1 MLTLGILG
9 SGSGTNMQ
17 AILDAIQ
24 AGKLEA
30 RIAIVLSDNPNALI
44 LERAARNR
52 IASEVIDCTPHRT
65 KFPDYVQREAAKK
78 LTQAGCDLICLAGF
92 MRLVKRPLLNAFPSR
107 IMNIHPSLLP
117 AFPGVAAWEQAIAA
131 DAKETGVTV
140 HLVDE
145 GMDTGPII
153 LQESLPIHPG
163 ETAAALHKRI
173 QEIEHRIYPKAIN
186 LYSQTLIQ

>member
-30 RIAIVLSDNPNALI
+30 RIAIVLSDNPDALI
-44 LERAARNR
+44 LERASRNG
-52 IASEVIDCTPHRT
+52 IATEVIDCSPHRT
-65 KFPDYVQREAAKK
+65 KFPDYAQEEAAQK
-78 LTQAGCDLICLAGF
+78 LTQAGCDLVCLAGF
-92 MRLVKRPLLNAFPSR
+92 MRLVKQPLLKAFPSR

-153 LQESLPIHPG
+153 LQESLSIHPG

-186 LYSQTLIQ
+186 LYSQTLTK